1 MKLTAAIRGL
11 PLLAMPLFALTGCD
25 KPAPEPPPTTTKAT
39 ATPTPTTAPQDLADE
54 ASDKLRHKADKTIKS
69 LTGFLHSSDPRLE
82 AKLHKLTDKI
92 THDKDGWRKKLE
104 QKRDELRPQI
114 DQLKEQIAKAEGK
127 SKADVDKQLSVL
139 EAQSH
144 NAEKKLSELEG
155 ASGDAWKKIKAQ
167 LKEAEAKGD
176 VTKDDDTK
184 DDTDNMPPQ
193 PSPTP

>member
-1 MKLTAAIRGL
+1 MT
-11 PLLAMPLFALTGCD
+11 
-25 KPAPEPPPTTTKAT
+25 
-39 ATPTPTTAPQDLADE
+39 DE

-92 THDKDGWRKKLE
+92 AHDKDGWRKKLE
-104 QKRDELRPQI
+104 EKRDELRPQI
-114 DQLKEQIAKAEGK
+114 DQLKEQVAKAEGK
-127 SKADVDKQLSVL
+127 SKADVDKQLAVL

-176 VTKDDDTK
+176 VSKDDDTK
-184 DDTDNMPPQ
+184 DADMPPR

>member
-1 MKLTAAIRGL
+1 MKSRAARCVLALLTP
-11 PLLAMPLFALTGCD
+11 PLLILSGCN
-25 KPAPEPPPTTTKAT
+25 KPAPDSPTTAT
-39 ATPTPTTAPQDLADE
+39 RAEASPTPTSAPQDLTDE

-92 THDKDGWRKKLE
+92 AHDKDGWRKKLE

-114 DQLKEQIAKAEGK
+114 DQLKEQVAKAEGK
-127 SKADVDKQLSVL
+127 SKSDVDKQLAVL

-144 NAEKKLSELEG
+144 NAETKLSELEG

-167 LKEAEAKGD
+167 LKEAEAEGD
-176 VTKDDDTK
+176 VTKDNAD
-184 DDTDNMPPQ
+184 MPPQ